1 MRGKKKDGGGVVM
14 KDEAPSTS
22 YTPPNNVE
30 KEAKSKA
37 KGGAVK
43 DCKPDG
49 PMKAKRGDRPGRK
62 LGGRV
67 GADKAPLS
75 SAANS
80 SAPPGRSIS

>member
-1 MRGKKKDGGGVVM
+1 MRGKKKDGGGVVV
-14 KDEAPSTS
+14 KEAAPSTS

-30 KEAKSKA
+30 AEAKKKA
-37 KGGAVK
+37 KGGAV
-43 DCKPDG
+43 CKPDG
-49 PMKAKRGDRPGRK
+49 DMKAKRGDRPGRK

-75 SAANS
+75 SAANA